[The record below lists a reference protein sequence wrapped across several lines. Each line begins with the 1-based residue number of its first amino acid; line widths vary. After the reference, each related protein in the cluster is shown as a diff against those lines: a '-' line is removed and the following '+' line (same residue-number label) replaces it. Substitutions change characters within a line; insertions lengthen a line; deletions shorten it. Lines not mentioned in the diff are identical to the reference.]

1 MQHLPF
7 RWIETFRIVA
17 SAGSMTDAAQILSLD
32 QSAMSRH
39 ISALEGHLNLTLFDR
54 TKRRLRLTPE
64 GQELLPEAE
73 DAAGAVARFERK
85 AEALRRKNLGH
96 LTLLTSATIARGL
109 IPLALKEF
117 KQKASDVAVTM
128 EVVGRRELE
137 RRIEGQQFDLC
148 AVALPFSYPADC
160 QIRLGTLSG
169 VCVLPSHHKLAKQ
182 DSIEINDLADEIL
195 VGLPRGTVG
204 RMRIEQLF
212 TEKNL
217 TYRPQ
222 YETTAAALNEFVE
235 QGVGISICDP
245 LTALAMNSNKTV
257 FRPLNPK
264 LSYDFALFF
273 PTNRPKNKLASL
285 FADATLASI
294 AGLS

>member
-1 MQHLPF
+1 MQYLPF

-17 SAGSMTDAAQILSLD
+17 STGSMTGAAQVLSLD

-73 DAAGAVARFERK
+73 DAAGALARFEKK

-109 IPLALKEF
+109 IPIALKEF
-117 KQKASDVAVTM
+117 KQRASDVAVTI

-169 VCVLPSHHKLAKQ
+169 VCVLPNHHKLAKQ
-182 DSIEINDLADEIL
+182 DHIEISDLADEIL

-212 TEKNL
+212 TEKNIS
-217 TYRPQ
+217 YRPQ

-245 LTALAMNSNKTV
+245 LTALAMNSTRTV
-257 FRPLNPK
+257 FRPLYPK
-264 LSYDFALFF
+264 LGYDFALFF
-273 PTNRPKNKLASL
+273 PINRPKTKLASL
-285 FADATLASI
+285 FADATLTSI
-294 AGLS
+294 VGLS